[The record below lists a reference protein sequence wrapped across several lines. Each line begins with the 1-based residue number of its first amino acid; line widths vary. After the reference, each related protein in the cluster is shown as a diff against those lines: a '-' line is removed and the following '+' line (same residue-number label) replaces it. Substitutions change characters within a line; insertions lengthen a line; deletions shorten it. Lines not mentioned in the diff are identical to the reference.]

1 MSRIYVYKIRYDDG
15 TAPCVEDGLLSLALC
30 KPAIRA
36 TAAVGDAVVAFAAKS
51 MCRDQRLVFAAEV
64 TAKVADGAYYRTNAW
79 SRRRDAV
86 YRWRNGAF
94 ERRRDAAI
102 PISDEDMANDLGD
115 APAYKRAT
123 VLLSGNFRY
132 FGDTRAA
139 DYRKTFPTLAAMIDK
154 LGQGHRLNHG
164 ERVRDELERYLAQ
177 LWNGA
182 RSVAIDWTQPRGN
195 DPHPIRSGK

>member
-36 TAAVGDAVVAFAAKS
+36 TAAVGDTLAAFAAKS
-51 MCRDQRLVFAAEV
+51 MCRDQRLVFAAVV
-64 TAKVADGAYYRTNAW
+64 TEKIPDGTYYRTSAW
-79 SRRRDAV
+79 RHRRDAV

-102 PISDEDMANDLGD
+102 PISDADMANDLGE
-115 APAYKRAT
+115 APAYRRAS
-123 VLLSGNFRY
+123 VLLSDNYRY

-139 DYRKTFPTLAAMIDK
+139 DYRGDFPSLAAMIDR
-154 LGQGHRLNHG
+154 LGQGHRIHHG
-164 ERVRDELERYLAQ
+164 DRVRDEIERYLAA
-177 LWNGA
+177 LWNRT
-182 RSVAIDWTQPRGN
+182 RSADIEWMQPRGN
-195 DPHPIRSGK
+195 DSHPSRSGR